1 MNYSKHVV
9 RKMKLSSEMKG
20 KPFHFLTYIEATFHL
35 GDIKCNFSNLF
46 ADNI

>member
-20 KPFHFLTYIEATFHL
+20 KPFHFLIYHPPGERMVPAPQF
-35 GDIKCNFSNLF
+35 
-46 ADNI
+46 